1 MQETKPKLESST
13 APPASTCLEPHWM
26 EHDRTIFHSSSSA
39 NSPSDQG
46 ISCFLQFRH
55 QQSTCHAPL
64 NRGAKKRGNSRR
76 LRDDETTWLHIPSR
90 PSSAPWRHEGHEGL
104 LTLPQGLHKGS
115 LRCSKWPTLANVHLK
130 VAKLRKFS
138 KTSKHFW
145 KTSSSKLLNSTT
157 TCSYEST
164 VPAASVRLTIRSE
177 FTWSVS
183 NARPVTA
190 AICSIWSI
198 CSI

>member
-64 NRGAKKRGNSRR
+64 NGRKKRGNSRR
-76 LRDDETTWLHIPSR
+76 HETTWLHIISH

-115 LRCSKWPTLANVHLK
+115 LRCSNRRSGQRPSESCKTPKAFEDFETFLK
-130 VAKLRKFS
+130 NIFEQTPQL
-138 KTSKHFW
+138 
-145 KTSSSKLLNSTT
+145 
-157 TCSYEST
+157 
-164 VPAASVRLTIRSE
+164 
-177 FTWSVS
+177 S
-183 NARPVTA
+183 NDL
-190 AICSIWSI
+190 
-198 CSI
+198 